1 MNFIPFLNTIA
12 TLFILLAVGFLAGK
26 TKIIDSIASKRLSKL
41 IINIAQPALHIHALT
56 GVECTPE
63 TLRLA
68 LLSLALAFGLH
79 IVMALIAFVACMR
92 FKSGDERKITELAMI
107 FGNCGF
113 IGIPIMESL
122 FGAEGAFMTAFF
134 IVSYNIVLWT
144 WGIAIL
150 ARGRDDIKLTV
161 RKIFINF
168 GTVPSAIGF
177 VLFLL
182 SVELPVFVSSSLTY
196 ISSLCTPVSMLII
209 GALIA
214 SRRLSELFCTAKIY
228 YLCFIRLLLVP
239 TLVCVIMVLCG
250 FSSQWVLFATAIIAL
265 PSATT
270 VAMFGELHDIA
281 QGYSAQ
287 CVGMTSLLSLLTMP
301 CVIYIAKFFISLV

>member
-12 TLFILLAVGFLAGK
+12 TLFILLAVGFFAGK
-26 TKIIDSIASKRLSKL
+26 IKIIDSVASKRLSKL

-63 TLRLA
+63 TLKLA
-68 LLSLALAFGLH
+68 MISLAVAFGLH
-79 IVMALIAFVACMR
+79 IVMALIAFVVCKR
-92 FKSGDERKITELAMI
+92 FKSQDERKITELAMI

-150 ARGRDDIKLTV
+150 ARGREDIKLTV
-161 RKIFINF
+161 RKIFINL

-182 SVELPVFVSSSLTY
+182 PVELSVFVSSSLTY
-196 ISSLCTPVSMLII
+196 ISSLCTPISMLII

-214 SRRLSELFCTAKIY
+214 GRRLSELFCTAKIY
-228 YLCFIRLLLVP
+228 YLCFFRLLLVP
-239 TLVCVIMVLCG
+239 ALVCVIMVLCG

-301 CVIYIAKFFISLV
+301 CVIYFAKFLISLV